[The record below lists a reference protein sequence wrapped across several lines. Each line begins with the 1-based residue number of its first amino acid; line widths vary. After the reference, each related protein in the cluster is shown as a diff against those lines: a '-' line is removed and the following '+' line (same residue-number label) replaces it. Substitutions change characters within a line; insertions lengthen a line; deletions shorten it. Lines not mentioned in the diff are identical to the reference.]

1 MQKKYDKL
9 KATMDAKLQQSPDPL
24 NKNEGVED
32 GAKEESAGLIRGY
45 SWKGQL
51 LSSHDLLLY
60 QIDNQKIKL
69 TDTLKLYIT
78 GIQNNGNM

>member
-1 MQKKYDKL
+1 MQKKFEKM

-24 NKNEGVED
+24 NKNEGEE
-32 GAKEESAGLIRGY
+32 GKEESAGLIRAFSG
-45 SWKGQL
+45 KGQQ
-51 LSSHDLLLY
+51 LSAHDLLLY

-78 GIQNNGNM
+78 GIQNFGKM